1 MSAISESEG
10 SGTRAAGRFAC
21 AFREQFAVVVADTEP
36 LREAGFAL
44 RHEVYCRELG
54 FERIRADGLER
65 DAYDEC
71 ALHFLLAHVPS
82 GAWAGC
88 VRIALDDGTGLG
100 LPFERARLPLLD
112 DAVVDP
118 TDVPRGSIGE
128 ISRLTVA
135 PGFRQGGVAPPGGFQ
150 PNAVLG
156 TALTAVAATAEA
168 GLTSAV
174 CMMKPRFERQ
184 LLTYGIRFTQ
194 LSPVVDYRGLR
205 ALFHMSPV
213 AACLGVDPELQ
224 GVLGAMREQ
233 IAQG

>member
-1 MSAISESEG
+1 VSAISESEAP
-10 SGTRAAGRFAC
+10 GTRAARRFAD
-21 AFREQFAVVVADTEP
+21 AFHEQFAVVVADSDP

-54 FERIRADGLER
+54 FERVRVDGLER
-65 DAYDEC
+65 DAYDDRS
-71 ALHFLLAHVPS
+71 LHYLLAHVPS

-88 VRIALDDGTGLG
+88 VRIVLDDGAGLG
-100 LPFERARLPLLD
+100 LPFERARLPLLE
-112 DAVVDP
+112 A
-118 TDVPRGSIGE
+118 VPRGSIGE

-135 PGFRQGGVAPPGGFQ
+135 PAFRQGGAAELGGLQ

-156 TALTAVAATAEA
+156 TALTALAATAEA

-194 LSPVVDYRGLR
+194 RSPVVDYVGLR
-205 ALFHMSPV
+205 ALFHLSPRTT
-213 AACLGVDPELQ
+213 CLGIDPELQ
-224 GVLGAMREQ
+224 GVLEAMRAQ